1 MFIIG
6 KLKLATS
13 VYARLGFRF
22 LVISYNEPL
31 KYLCL
36 IRCFLNCVL
45 FKRKDSLRS
54 RMLVDTQLF

>member
-13 VYARLGFRF
+13 VFTRLGFSF
-22 LVISYNEPL
+22 LAISYNEPL

-36 IRCFLNCVL
+36 IRCFLNCIF
-45 FKRKDSLRS
+45 FKRKDSLRY